1 MKERKMES
9 YMARQLKRHIETR
22 DNSLINIT
30 QLHKDIDKAH
40 QEVRDTEAAIANL
53 VKEEKLYEQEP
64 VDLQA

>member
-1 MKERKMES
+1 MES